1 MLNSGDIVDLDLG
14 PPQGREAG
22 FRHPAVVVSAQR
34 ILSAEP
40 SVVHVVPL
48 TSTLRE
54 FHSEITIEPDDH
66 NVLPYGPRRSAN
78 TCAPYQPGVSFHLE
92 ATSGPRRSLRSGRR
106 SQSCSTSLSDLDEH
120 PQRIHQ
126 GRHTPIPTKYAGPT
140 YPGPLGEVTQMR
152 YPHS

>member
-14 PPQGREAG
+14 LAQGREAG

-54 FHSEITIEPDDH
+54 FHSEVTIEPDDH
-66 NVLPYGPRRSAN
+66 NGLTARSAAQ
-78 TCAPYQPGVSFHLE
+78 CQHLRAVS
-92 ATSGPRRSLRSGRR
+92 SGRIVATR
-106 SQSCSTSLSDLDEH
+106 GNVGATALAQIRETIAVMLDV
-120 PQRIHQ
+120 
-126 GRHTPIPTKYAGPT
+126 PI
-140 YPGPLGEVTQMR
+140 
-152 YPHS
+152 

>member
-14 PPQGREAG
+14 LPQGREAG

-34 ILSAEP
+34 ILSAGP

-66 NVLPYGPRRSAN
+66 NALTAWSAAQ
-78 TCAPYQPGVSFHLE
+78 CQHLRAVSTGRIVSTRGNVG
-92 ATSGPRRSLRSGRR
+92 ATALAQIRE
-106 SQSCSTSLSDLDEH
+106 TMAVMLD
-120 PQRIHQ
+120 I
-126 GRHTPIPTKYAGPT
+126 PI
-140 YPGPLGEVTQMR
+140 
-152 YPHS
+152 